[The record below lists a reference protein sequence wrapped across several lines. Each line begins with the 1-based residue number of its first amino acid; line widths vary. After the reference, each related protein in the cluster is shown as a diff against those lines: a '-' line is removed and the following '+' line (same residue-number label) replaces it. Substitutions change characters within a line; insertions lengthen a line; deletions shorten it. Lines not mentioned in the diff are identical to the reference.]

1 MTRRPEDRLAY
12 SAIIDRQPLTLPHDA
27 RLAVWVVGNVEHY
40 EYLPPTNPLRDPWP
54 TRPHPDTV
62 NYGRRDWGN
71 RVGVWRM
78 LDLFDQLG
86 IPATISLNAAVLDHY
101 PAIADALAARPHDD
115 VMAHGL
121 YNTRY
126 AASLDEAAER
136 ALIADV
142 CRTVER
148 IGKQVA
154 GWLGPALTTTPATF
168 DLLSEAGVRYV
179 GDLLHDDEPTE
190 VRVES
195 GSLVALPY
203 SIHLNDS
210 PLIGRSQHSGRTF
223 ARLVREQFAELY
235 RESEQRPKVLT
246 VCLHPYAV
254 DAPSRHRHFAEAL
267 AEVLAAPG
275 VVAVTGDQ
283 LAEHYRAAQRRRDSA

>member
-1 MTRRPEDRLAY
+1 MTVTPERRLIYNAIADRAP
-12 SAIIDRQPLTLPHDA
+12 QTLPGNA
-27 RLAVWVVGNVEHY
+27 RLALWVVGNVEHY
-40 EYLPPTNPLRDPWP
+40 EYRPPINRLRDPWP
-54 TRPHPDTV
+54 ARPHPDTV

-78 LDLFDQLG
+78 LDLFDRLG

-101 PAIADALAARPHDD
+101 PAIAAALAARPDD

-126 AASLDEAAER
+126 AAGLDVPAER
-136 ALIADV
+136 ALITDV

-148 IGKQVA
+148 IGKRVA

-168 DLLSEAGVRYV
+168 DLLADAGISYV

-190 VRVES
+190 VVVAS
-195 GSLVALPY
+195 GSLIALPY

-223 ARLVREQFAELY
+223 ARLIREQFEELY
-235 RESEQRPKVLT
+235 RESELRPKVLT
-246 VCLHPYAV
+246 VCVHPYAV
-254 DAPSRHRHFAEAL
+254 DAPSRHEHFADAL
-267 AEVLAAPG
+267 AEILAAPG
-275 VVAVTGDQ
+275 VVAVTGAQ
-283 LAEHYRAAQRRRDSA
+283 LAAHYRATHPAASS